1 MKTSIF
7 KTQFFHDKRIQRVIE
22 IPCNFSLYEL
32 AEAIICA
39 YDFDFDHPFGFFSK
53 ITDGWNG
60 LAESR
65 RYELFADLDP
75 KEAHGAKSVK
85 KTSIDA
91 VWKNVDDKMLF
102 LFDYGDEWRWIIVL
116 NGYAEKKADIEYPRV
131 LSSSGDAPEQY
142 AEFDEEEGGTS
153 HNS

>member
-1 MKTSIF
+1 MKTCIF
-7 KTQFFHDKRIQRVIE
+7 KTQFFHAKKVQREIE
-22 IPCNFSLYEL
+22 VLNSVSLYEL
-32 AEAIICA
+32 AEAIVRV

-85 KTSIDA
+85 KTGIGT
-91 VWKNVDDKMLF
+91 VWKNVGDKMLF
-102 LFDYGDEWRWIIVL
+102 LFDYGDEWRWIVTL
-116 NGYAEKKADIEYPRV
+116 SGFDEKKSDIEYPHV
-131 LSSSGDAPEQY
+131 LSSGGDAPEQY
-142 AEFDEEEGGTS
+142 AELGEEEGG
-153 HNS
+153 